1 MDGNVIGA
9 INLYQKDLM
18 EGERMFATLV
28 SPDRKITCSE
38 VEMQK

>member
-18 EGERMFATLV
+18 EGERMKLEAISSSHCDALLKKAV
-28 SPDRKITCSE
+28 
-38 VEMQK
+38 